1 MTETLLRGRTLSFL
15 RWPDSVDD
23 HAAYRYEEDGGL
35 LLRDGTIVAAGAY
48 ADIAAQAGAGVQVI
62 DHRPHLLLP
71 GFIDAHVHVPQMQI
85 IASYG
90 AELLDWLNTYTFPE
104 ESNFRDAQHGRRI
117 ARLFLDEMVRQ
128 GTTTVAAYCSVH
140 RQSAEAFFAEA
151 HDRNMLTIAGKV
163 MMDRNAPEGVLDTP
177 QSSYDDTKA
186 LIAEWHGRG
195 RQHYAVTPRFA
206 ITSSPEQMEMAGALM
221 REHPDLHMQTHLSEN
236 HAEIAFTQQL
246 YPWSKDYTDVY
257 ERYGLLGKKSLFGH
271 CIHLSEREADAMSE
285 TGSVAVFCPTSNLFL
300 GSGLFDYQRFRQRE
314 KPIRIA
320 AATDV
325 GGGTSYSMLR
335 TMDEGYKVIAL
346 NGEKLTPFASFWQ
359 MTLGNAQALSL
370 DDKVG
375 TLDAGTDADIVV
387 LDSRATPGMWLRM
400 ERVETLAEE
409 LFLLQTMGDDRAI
422 REVYVAGRPAK
433 STMETAA
440 A

>member
-35 LLRDGTIVAAGAY
+35 LLRDGTIVATGSY
-48 ADIAAQAGAGVQVI
+48 AEVAARAGAGVQVI

-163 MMDRNAPEGVLDTP
+163 MMDRNAPDGVLDTP

-186 LIAEWHGRG
+186 LIGEWHGRG

-206 ITSSPEQMEMAGALM
+206 ITSTPEQMEMAGALM

-236 HAEIAFTQQL
+236 HAEIAFTQEL

-257 ERYGLLGKKSLFGH
+257 EHYGLLGKKSLFGH
-271 CIHLSEREADAMSE
+271 CIHLSERESDAMSE

-335 TMDEGYKVIAL
+335 TMDEGYKVIAQ

-387 LDSRATPGMWLRM
+387 LDSRATPGMRLRM

-433 STMETAA
+433 STMEMAA